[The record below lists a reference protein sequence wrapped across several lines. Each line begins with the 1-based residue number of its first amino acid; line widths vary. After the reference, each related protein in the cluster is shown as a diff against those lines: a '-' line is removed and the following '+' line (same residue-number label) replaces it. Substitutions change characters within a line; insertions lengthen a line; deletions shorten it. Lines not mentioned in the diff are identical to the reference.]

1 MKMSLT
7 QLQDMKPKMNH
18 LQGLRKIDIDDIRE
32 NSHNIFAQRDIEE
45 HICFDVS
52 AIIIH
57 FFM

>member
-45 HICFDVS
+45 LKENIKKVVY
-52 AIIIH
+52 
-57 FFM
+57 